1 MKVLAVETAT
11 TWQSVAILEDDLVLA
26 KHDQDTGG
34 AHGALLLP
42 TIDQLLTQTGLQL
55 TELNGL
61 ACSIGPGSFT
71 GIRVGVA
78 TCLGLRAA
86 TNLPLVVVP
95 TMEAMA
101 WNVKGTTLPICP
113 VLKSRR
119 GEVYWVIFRWAPSG
133 GRLDRVLAERVGA
146 PRALARSL
154 TENTLVFGEGW
165 SSMELEIRMGLSP
178 SIAISPGPEEAAKP
192 SAVSV
197 ALLGMQRLQQGRIAG
212 AQVTPL
218 YVQRAEAEL
227 KFEQAGGFSP
237 VARRQERVMRKV
249 ADRLARG
256 RRGTGRTI
264 RTGKSHAS

>member
-1 MKVLAVETAT
+1 MKLLGVETAT
-11 TWQSVAILEDDLVLA
+11 TWQSVGILEDDLVLA
-26 KHDQDTGG
+26 KYDQDAGG
-34 AHGALLLP
+34 AHGTLLLP

-55 TELNGL
+55 TDLDGL

-86 TNLPLVVVP
+86 TDLPLVLVP

-113 VLKSRR
+113 ALKSRR
-119 GEVYWVIFRWAPSG
+119 GEVYWAIFRWASSG
-133 GRLDRVLAERVGA
+133 GWLDRVLAEHVGT

-165 SSMELEIRMGLSP
+165 SSMESEIRTGLSP
-178 SIAISPGPEEAAKP
+178 SVAISPGPEEAAKP
-192 SAVSV
+192 SAVNV
-197 ALLGMQRLQQGRIAG
+197 ALLGMQRLQQGKIAG
-212 AQVTPL
+212 AQITPL
-218 YVQRAEAEL
+218 YVQRAGAEL
-227 KFEQAGGFSP
+227 TFEQSGGVSP

-249 ADRLARG
+249 AERMARG

-264 RTGKSHAS
+264 RTGKSHAW